1 MNAAIAEHKV
11 PYKSLAIT
19 PSILANGLE
28 SRGNE
33 LKLVDIDGLIAGHS
47 DAFNIFCCD
56 GSDAC
61 PAVAV
66 AVVFAVVG
74 AAFSPPGFR
83 PRRSLVMF
91 QSESLNR
98 NLSRGPLIASTFKFI
113 NRQSRA
119 ISLDSLPTLRYYVR
133 SSVLLPAGQE
143 VSSSLTIE
151 VRHARTRLVCLA
163 FA

>member
-1 MNAAIAEHKV
+1 MNAAIAEHKE

-74 AAFSPPGFR
+74 AGLQCSVSQDMRYAVCQDIRYTPRSGFAMLAGLVGSPEGD
-83 PRRSLVMF
+83 RR
-91 QSESLNR
+91 
-98 NLSRGPLIASTFKFI
+98 A
-113 NRQSRA
+113 
-119 ISLDSLPTLRYYVR
+119 LPTSRDITSARVR
-133 SSVLLPAGQE
+133 PCFRSIS
-143 VSSSLTIE
+143 
-151 VRHARTRLVCLA
+151 RTYMCR
-163 FA
+163 

>member
-1 MNAAIAEHKV
+1 MSFEMNAAIAEHKV

-74 AAFSPPGFR
+74 AGLQPARFSAPPFAR
-83 PRRSLVMF
+83 HVPIRIAESRSLSRSAHSF
-91 QSESLNR
+91 HIQIHQQTIAR
-98 NLSRGPLIASTFKFI
+98 N
-113 NRQSRA
+113 
-119 ISLDSLPTLRYYVR
+119 
-133 SSVLLPAGQE
+133 
-143 VSSSLTIE
+143 
-151 VRHARTRLVCLA
+151 